1 MQLLRSKEWWAD
13 RIKSEHDVPIG
24 AGGAFCARPTIR
36 QRIWWALG
44 YHHTPDSEALFDW
57 RNEEPKPGD
66 WWKVGALSTH
76 VTVYFG
82 WADRLRLLLTGTCE
96 VTSYTRTNVPVDR
109 AETRSQI
116 AVLSPQRL
124 TRRDFKRP

>member
-1 MQLLRSKEWWAD
+1 MD
-13 RIKSEHDVPIG
+13 RIKDEPDGFIG
-24 AGGAFCARPTIR
+24 AGAFSARQPLSL
-36 QRIWWALG
+36 RIWHLLG
-44 YHHTPDSEALFDW
+44 FHRANDREALFDW
-57 RNEEPKPGD
+57 RNEEPKDGD

-96 VTSYTRTNVPVDR
+96 VTSYTRTNVTVDR

-124 TRRDFKRP
+124 TKRDF